1 MLRYPERQ
9 QVGLTKQMYANIE
22 FRGGAGG
29 LFFKHIFQCMPD
41 SYFMEVLGQLPI
53 PYLGY
58 RGLHEGGT
66 ISSIYGLLLVLTLAT
81 PLRNLVPT
89 TVHVPT

>member
-1 MLRYPERQ
+1 MLHYPERQ

-22 FRGGAGG
+22 FRGAGG
-29 LFFKHIFQCMPD
+29 FFSNIVFNACLIHISWKSWA
-41 SYFMEVLGQLPI
+41 SYLSLSWGTVGRL
-53 PYLGY
+53 
-58 RGLHEGGT
+58 RGGT